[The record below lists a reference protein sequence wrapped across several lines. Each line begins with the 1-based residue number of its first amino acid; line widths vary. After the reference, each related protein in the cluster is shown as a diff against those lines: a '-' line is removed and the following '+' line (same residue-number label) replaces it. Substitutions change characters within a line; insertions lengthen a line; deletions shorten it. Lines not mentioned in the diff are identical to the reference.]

1 MANSC
6 PWKFVVFKIYRF
18 SSKYASF
25 KNINIDSQCF
35 QFQFQGAAIRP
46 IVPRQNTLLFK
57 WCLSAD
63 ELSRHVMNLNQKESE
78 NI

>member
-46 IVPRQNTLLFK
+46 IVPRQK
-57 WCLSAD
+57 HS
-63 ELSRHVMNLNQKESE
+63 HLNGVSLRMYYRVT
-78 NI
+78 